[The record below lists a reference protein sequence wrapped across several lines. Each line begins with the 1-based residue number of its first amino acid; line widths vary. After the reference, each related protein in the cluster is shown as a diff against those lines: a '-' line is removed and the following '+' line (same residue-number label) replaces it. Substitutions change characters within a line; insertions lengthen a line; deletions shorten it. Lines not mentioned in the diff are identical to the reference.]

1 MKLALVGVGA
11 VGSRM
16 VDRILE
22 VEADTGRAFTRGN
35 ALVCDIART
44 PADGFDAVPE
54 DQRVL
59 LGDTHEDV
67 TAEGVEGDLELAA
80 DVAGTDLPEF
90 RRALDSLAIHES
102 DGVLVVADLGSAT
115 GSGAGAVLV
124 EELQGLYDEP
134 LYVLGALPADDDGG
148 VAALNAARALRS
160 VVPTADS
167 TLAFDRETWPGDPE
181 SDDDPEIRALATR
194 VATLFAA
201 GELDSDAVAENAM
214 DSSDLIRTLEPGGI
228 ASVGYASTDVE
239 PDERGL
245 FARLVAWFS
254 RGGDD
259 GDEATDAAKVKSL
272 VQRAANTRLTVPCE
286 VSSAE
291 RALVVLSGPPSEL
304 SRRGFE
310 SARQWLEAEADT
322 VEILA
327 GDDPRPRSSTL
338 EAVVIFSNV
347 TDVPRIDALQQRALD
362 TQAAREGGRASDSD
376 AVESRDHDSATDA
389 APSEAGDEGDGGDGG
404 DAADA
409 DAADAD
415 AADADAADAD
425 AADAGTADDVP
436 LIQDAE
442 AVADDG
448 SE

>member
-59 LGDTHEDV
+59 LGDTHERV

-80 DVAGTDLPEF
+80 DVAGADLPEF

-102 DGVLVVADLGSAT
+102 DGVLLVADLGSAT
-115 GSGAGAVLV
+115 GSGAGSVLV

-148 VAALNAARALRS
+148 TAALNAARALRS

-181 SDDDPEIRALATR
+181 RDDDPEIRALATR

-201 GELDSDAVAENAM
+201 GELDSPVVAENAM
-214 DSSDLIRTLEPGGI
+214 DSSDLIRTLEPGGVSSI
-228 ASVGYASTDVE
+228 GYASTDVE
-239 PDERGL
+239 PDERGFL
-245 FARLVAWFS
+245 GRLLAWFS
-254 RGGDD
+254 RSTDD
-259 GDEATDAAKVKSL
+259 DEATDAAKVKSL
-272 VQRAANTRLTVPCE
+272 VQRAANTRLTIPCE

-347 TDVPRIDALQQRALD
+347 TDVPRIDTLQRRALD
-362 TQAAREGGRASDSD
+362 VQAAREGEPASDDD
-376 AVESRDHDSATDA
+376 ADDARADA
-389 APSEAGDEGDGGDGG
+389 ASETRDADGV
-404 DAADA
+404 DAADSDSGA
-409 DAADAD
+409 GDASDDA
-415 AADADAADAD
+415 
-425 AADAGTADDVP
+425 P
-436 LIQDAE
+436 LIEDAE
-442 AVADDG
+442 AVADDA

>member
-1 MKLALVGVGA
+1 MKLALVGVGS

-59 LGDTHEDV
+59 LGDTHERV
-67 TAEGVEGDLELAA
+67 TADGVEGDLELAV
-80 DVAGTDLPEF
+80 DVTKNDLPEF
-90 RRALDSLAIHES
+90 RRALDSIAIHES

-115 GSGAGAVLV
+115 GGGAGSVLV

-134 LYVLGALPADDDGG
+134 LYVLGVLPDDDDGDH
-148 VAALNAARALRS
+148 AALNAARSLRS
-160 VVPTADS
+160 IVPTADS
-167 TLAFDRETWPGDPE
+167 TLAFDRETWPGEPG

-201 GELDSDAVAENAM
+201 GELDSSAVAENAM

-228 ASVGYASTDVE
+228 ASIGYASTDVE

-245 FARLVAWFS
+245 FARLLAFFS
-254 RGGDD
+254 RSSDD
-259 GDEATDAAKVKSL
+259 EDEATDAAKVKSL
-272 VQRAANTRLTVPCE
+272 VRQAANTRLTVPAE

-338 EAVVIFSNV
+338 EAVVLFSNV
-347 TDVPRIDALQQRALD
+347 TDVPRIDALQQRAVGVQATPDDERDSRDESSVTED
-362 TQAAREGGRASDSD
+362 TDEIEEAEEVAGNETAPPSD
-376 AVESRDHDSATDA
+376 A
-389 APSEAGDEGDGGDGG
+389 
-404 DAADA
+404 
-409 DAADAD
+409 
-415 AADADAADAD
+415 
-425 AADAGTADDVP
+425 
-436 LIQDAE
+436 AE
-442 AVADDG
+442 
-448 SE
+448 

>member
-22 VEADTGRAFTRGN
+22 VEADTARAFTRGN

-54 DQRVL
+54 EQRVL
-59 LGDTHEDV
+59 LGDTHERV
-67 TAEGVEGDLELAA
+67 TADGVEGDLELAA
-80 DVAGTDLPEF
+80 DVAETDLPEF

-102 DGVLVVADLGSAT
+102 DGVLLVADLGSAT
-115 GSGAGAVLV
+115 GSGAGSVLV
-124 EELQGLYDEP
+124 DELQGLYDEP
-134 LYVLGALPADDDGG
+134 LYVLGALPSDDDGG
-148 VAALNAARALRS
+148 TAALNAARALRS

-181 SDDDPEIRALATR
+181 RDDDPEIRALATR

-201 GELDSDAVAENAM
+201 GELDSSVVAENAM
-214 DSSDLIRTLEPGGI
+214 DSSDLIRTLEPGGVSSI
-228 ASVGYASTDVE
+228 GYASTDVE

-245 FARLVAWFS
+245 FGRLVAWFS
-254 RGGDD
+254 RSTDD
-259 GDEATDAAKVKSL
+259 DEATDAAKVKSL
-272 VQRAANTRLTVPCE
+272 VQRAANTRLTIPCE

-310 SARQWLEAEADT
+310 SARQWLEQEADT

-347 TDVPRIDALQQRALD
+347 TDVPRIDALQRRALD
-362 TQAAREGGRASDSD
+362 VQAANEEQAPNGDTGETRTTASEANETRD
-376 AVESRDHDSATDA
+376 ASARTDA
-389 APSEAGDEGDGGDGG
+389 AGSEVSGAS
-404 DAADA
+404 
-409 DAADAD
+409 
-415 AADADAADAD
+415 
-425 AADAGTADDVP
+425 DDVP
-436 LIQDAE
+436 LIEDAE
-442 AVADDG
+442 AVADDAN
-448 SE
+448 E

>member
-59 LGDTHEDV
+59 LGDTHERV

-80 DVAGTDLPEF
+80 DVAGADLPEF
-90 RRALDSLAIHES
+90 RRALDSIAIHES
-102 DGVLVVADLGSAT
+102 DGVLLVADLGSAT
-115 GSGAGAVLV
+115 GSGAGSVLV

-148 VAALNAARALRS
+148 TAALNAARALRS
-160 VVPTADS
+160 IVPTADS

-181 SDDDPEIRALATR
+181 RDDDPEIRALATR

-201 GELDSDAVAENAM
+201 GELDSPVVAENAM
-214 DSSDLIRTLEPGGI
+214 DSSDLIRTLDPGGVSSI
-228 ASVGYASTDVE
+228 GYAATDVE
-239 PDERGL
+239 PDERGFL
-245 FARLVAWFS
+245 GRLLAWFS
-254 RGGDD
+254 RSTDD
-259 GDEATDAAKVKSL
+259 DEATDAAKVKSL
-272 VQRAANTRLTVPCE
+272 VQRAANTRLTIPCE

-347 TDVPRIDALQQRALD
+347 TDVPRIDALQRRALD
-362 TQAAREGGRASDSD
+362 VQAAREGESASNDGADDARA
-376 AVESRDHDSATDA
+376 DA
-389 APSEAGDEGDGGDGG
+389 ASETRDADGL
-404 DAADA
+404 DAADSDSGA
-409 DAADAD
+409 GDASDDA
-415 AADADAADAD
+415 
-425 AADAGTADDVP
+425 P
-436 LIQDAE
+436 LIEDAE
-442 AVADDG
+442 AVADDA